1 MLIPSIDLMGGR
13 VVQLQQGER
22 LALSSADLDG
32 WIARFSTFPLVQL
45 IDLDAAMGKGENG
58 RLVQKVCSILPCQVG
73 GGVRSPDRARELL
86 ASGARRVIVGSALF
100 DADGVNIAGATE
112 IADTVGVD
120 RFVAAVDSR
129 GGRVVTHGWKT
140 SSTITPVD
148 AIRALE
154 PFAGAFLYTHVDT
167 EGLLTGLNLDVVSSI
182 AAATTR
188 RLIAAGG
195 IRSMDEVDEL
205 DRRGID
211 AVVGMAIYT
220 GLIEIGPRPQASGPR
235 P

>member
-1 MLIPSIDLMGGR
+1 MLIPSIDLMDGR

-22 LALSSADLDG
+22 LALSSSDLDG

-45 IDLDAAMGKGENG
+45 IDLDAAMGKGDNE
-58 RLVQKVCSILPCQVG
+58 RLVTKVCSALPCQVG
-73 GGVRSPDRARELL
+73 GGVRSVDRARELMAL
-86 ASGARRVIVGSALF
+86 GARRVIVGSALF
-100 DADGVNIAGATE
+100 DADGVNTAGAAE
-112 IADTVGVD
+112 MADVVGVD
-120 RFVAAVDSR
+120 HVVAAVDSR

-140 SSTITPVD
+140 SRPITPID

-167 EGLLTGLNLDVVSSI
+167 EGLLTGLSLDVVSSI
-182 AAATTR
+182 AATTTR

-195 IRSMDEVDEL
+195 IRSIDEVEEL

-220 GLIEIGPRPQASGPR
+220 GLIELGPGR
-235 P
+235 

>member
-1 MLIPSIDLMGGR
+1 MLIPSIDLMDGR

-22 LALSSADLDG
+22 LALSSSDLDG

-45 IDLDAAMGKGENG
+45 IDLDAAMGKGDNE
-58 RLVQKVCSILPCQVG
+58 RLVTKVCSALPCQVG
-73 GGVRSPDRARELL
+73 GGVRSVDRARELMAL
-86 ASGARRVIVGSALF
+86 GARRVIVGSALF
-100 DADGVNIAGATE
+100 DADGVNTACAAE
-112 IADTVGVD
+112 MADVVGVD
-120 RFVAAVDSR
+120 HVVAAVDSR

-140 SSTITPVD
+140 SRPITPID

-167 EGLLTGLNLDVVSSI
+167 EGLLTGLSLDVVSSI
-182 AAATTR
+182 AATTTR

-195 IRSMDEVDEL
+195 IRSIDEVEEL

-220 GLIEIGPRPQASGPR
+220 GLIKLGPGR
-235 P
+235 

>member
-1 MLIPSIDLMGGR
+1 VLIPSIDLMGGR

-22 LALSSADLDG
+22 LALSSSDLDG
-32 WIARFSTFPLVQL
+32 WMARFSTFPLVQL
-45 IDLDAAMGKGENG
+45 IDLDAAMGKGENAG
-58 RLVQKVCSILPCQVG
+58 LVKRVCSILPCQVG
-73 GGVRSPDRARELL
+73 GGVRSVDRARELL
-86 ASGARRVIVGSALF
+86 ALGARRVIVGSALF
-100 DADGVNIAGATE
+100 HASGVDTAWAAE

-129 GGRVVTHGWKT
+129 GGRVGTHGWKT
-140 SSTITPVD
+140 ASPLTPID

-154 PFAGAFLYTHVDT
+154 PFAGTFLYTHVDT
-167 EGLLTGLNLDVVSSI
+167 EGLLTGLDLEVVCSI
-182 AAATTR
+182 AAVTTR

-195 IRSMDEVDEL
+195 IRSMDEVEEL

-220 GLIEIGPRPQASGPR
+220 GLIEIGPRP
-235 P
+235 